1 MMKINDPELGEIAI
15 FDEKT
20 TDEQIIEQELII
32 EDKVAEIDSALSSD
46 QLAIV
51 DNFYSSI

>member
-1 MMKINDPELGEIAI
+1 MIKINDPELGEIAI

-46 QLAIV
+46 
-51 DNFYSSI
+51 